1 VYNDSHESEMKTSPS
16 FKLDQVNKSLLHK
29 QYLAAPTQD
38 ADLARTV
45 EEIGGLHATGATT
58 PYLSLWVRRGGFA
71 KEELQ
76 EALHNERS
84 LGKVLC
90 MRNTLFILP
99 KDLLPTAYQ
108 ATKKQREAL
117 LSRWLRHRGLTR
129 QEYELV
135 TASIRE
141 ALGNTAKT
149 AAEIRRE
156 LDDPSLAALVDFMPN
171 DWQLIRGRPRGT
183 WRSNLYEYSAFE
195 AWFSDVDLESLTAE
209 EAQVKLVQHYLSHLG
224 PATEED
230 IVWWTGLGKQE
241 IRQALALMRGQLVEI
256 EIEGLRDSH
265 LALTKD
271 LNELETSLQSE
282 RPAFLLP
289 SLDPYVMG
297 YKDRRRFL
305 DQVRYEQVFDRAG
318 NALPTVWFD
327 GEVIG
332 VWLEDSKKPVIETFL
347 FEDADKRILTE
358 LDAEA
363 QRLARFLEHDPANV
377 QISLYPDG
385 AYPKSPFTLAQK
397 K

>member
-1 VYNDSHESEMKTSPS
+1 MYNDSHVSEMTTSPS
-16 FKLDQVNKSLLHK
+16 FKLDQVNKFLLHK
-29 QYLAAPTQD
+29 QCLAAPTQD
-38 ADLARTV
+38 SDLARTV
-45 EEIGGLHATGATT
+45 EELGGLHATGATT
-58 PYLSLWVRRGGFA
+58 PYLSLWARRRSFA

-76 EALHNERS
+76 GALHDERS

-99 KDLLPTAYQ
+99 KNLLPTAYQ
-108 ATKKQREAL
+108 ATKKRREAL
-117 LSRWLRHRGLTR
+117 LNSWLRHRGLTR
-129 QEYELV
+129 PEYERS
-135 TASIRE
+135 TAAIRE
-141 ALGNTAKT
+141 RLGNAAKT
-149 AAEIRRE
+149 AAQIRRE
-156 LDDPSLAALVDFMPN
+156 LDDPSLAGLVDFMPN

-183 WRSNLYEYSAFE
+183 WRSNLYEYNAFE
-195 AWFSDVDLESLTAE
+195 AWFSDVDLESLTVE

-241 IRQALALMRGQLVEI
+241 IRQALALMRGQLMEI

-265 LALTKD
+265 LLLTKD
-271 LNELETSLQSE
+271 LNELESSYQSE
-282 RPAFLLP
+282 RSTFFLP
-289 SLDPYVMG
+289 SLDPYIMG

-305 DQVRYEQVFDRAG
+305 DQVRHEQVFDRAG

-332 VWLEDSKKPVIETFL
+332 VWLEDSKKPGIEIFL

-363 QRLARFLEHDPANV
+363 QRLARFLEHDPPNV
-377 QISLYPDG
+377 QIILYPDG
-385 AYPKSPFTLAQK
+385 AYPKSPFTLAPK
-397 K
+397 N